1 MINVIVLW
9 QTVYIQAA
17 LDHLAAKGY
26 PIDPADGARLP
37 HLGTPPS
44 TSTVAT
50 APPTAHPPPDSGRYE
65 STDSGSR
72 MNPRH
77 RPSQEEPTGDVPLTN
92 VSPAPDEGSV
102 EAAGHIRG
110 PLAIPLPRKQT
121 GRVNRANT

>member
-26 PIDPADGARLP
+26 PIDPADVARLAP
-37 HLGTPPS
+37 LGHPPS

-65 STDSGSR
+65 PTDSGCAR
-72 MNPRH
+72 ILVTGQPRPTGLPSAWA
-77 RPSQEEPTGDVPLTN
+77 RPSPASTATTLT
-92 VSPAPDEGSV
+92 SCLWRSV
-102 EAAGHIRG
+102 T
-110 PLAIPLPRKQT
+110 PP
-121 GRVNRANT
+121 